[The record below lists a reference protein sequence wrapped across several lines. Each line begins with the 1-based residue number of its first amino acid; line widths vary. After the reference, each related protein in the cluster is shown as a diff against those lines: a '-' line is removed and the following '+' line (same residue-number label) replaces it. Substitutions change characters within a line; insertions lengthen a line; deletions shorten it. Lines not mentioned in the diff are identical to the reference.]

1 MKQNGKDDMGES
13 WTAVAQEP
21 SRDELAFEAIFERYS
36 QTIYNYVLR
45 LVGDRDEAEDLT
57 AETFIKAFRRL
68 DSLADQDKV
77 LSWLYRIATNT
88 CLDAM
93 RRRKVVRW
101 MNWEEFVLRF
111 MPKLAASDDPERD
124 ALRQEQAEQ
133 VRSVLAKLPEK
144 QRICLVLFEY
154 DGLSYAEI
162 AQVIGTTPGTVKTL
176 LFRARERFRRHYK
189 AMVGRG

>member
-1 MKQNGKDDMGES
+1 MKQNGKDNMGERRS
-13 WTAVAQEP
+13 AVAPEP
-21 SRDELAFEAIFERYS
+21 TRDDLAFEEIFERYG
-36 QTIYNYVLR
+36 QTIYNYILR
-45 LVGDRDEAEDLT
+45 LVGDRDEAEDLA

-93 RRRKVVRW
+93 RRRKIVRW
-101 MNWEEFVLRF
+101 INWEEFVLRF
-111 MPKLAASDDPERD
+111 MPKLAAPDDPERD
-124 ALRQEQAEQ
+124 ALRQEQVEQ

-176 LFRARERFRRHYK
+176 LFRARERFRRH
-189 AMVGRG
+189 